1 MEGGSTFY
9 GKKFYL
15 IKAANEL
22 QYLSSLR
29 TRAKALWNQWEH
41 SWRIYQ
47 EMDPTLLI
55 FSFPSSVF
63 LFMLICLS
71 LFHYHPITIFINTNQ
86 IVTDDQC
93 IQVKTEKYTQML
105 SVNSEKLNMLI
116 CKSYFAETSV
126 TSYLKETSL
135 LENALKHFLHA

>member
-1 MEGGSTFY
+1 
-9 GKKFYL
+9 
-15 IKAANEL
+15 
-22 QYLSSLR
+22 
-29 TRAKALWNQWEH
+29 
-41 SWRIYQ
+41 
-47 EMDPTLLI
+47 
-55 FSFPSSVF
+55 
-63 LFMLICLS
+63 MLICLS